1 MAECVKGTKVN
12 TPAVDALL
20 EARRRRQL
28 KKQENL
34 ERLTTGDFSVWQM
47 SKTLGPRQ
55 ARKIGKKMGYI
66 QARGEG
72 PVKSIFLGISENYKA
87 RARAQENR
95 EHRYMLANL
104 QAKYSLEKQRRK
116 RWIEALRMKQE
127 GKIEDADVIELSYTV
142 RPQSGKDDRGA
153 LFPSPASY
161 VRARTAPTETLKHL
175 VPWDRRFGV
184 QTAIREQTE
193 QKQRQYPG
201 GSSRSPIR
209 RIGTSGQR
217 PQTSA
222 LNWDWANNSPTTDM
236 STFMTRVYTP
246 MSKSRAERPS
256 TVGFCADPNVAE
268 IQEEKTEDT
277 PSHEA
282 NRHAVASRGTSRK
295 NSRQSLSRSGL
306 RHSHIRPI
314 TESNLMH
321 MDVDRPQTVS
331 TPAFARQIVPPS
343 TRGYSRK
350 QSRML
355 EKMSR
360 FGTRPKRLDTSVSSS
375 ERLLRRK
382 LARAK
387 KERVPHVSVNQFAI
401 GNAEAYSATCMHLE
415 SHPMWDKM
423 YNDGKKT
430 DDDEDDT

>member
-142 RPQSGKDDRGA
+142 RPQSGKDDPLR
-153 LFPSPASY
+153 LIN
-161 VRARTAPTETLKHL
+161 PTT
-175 VPWDRRFGV
+175 RN
-184 QTAIREQTE
+184 
-193 QKQRQYPG
+193 
-201 GSSRSPIR
+201 SRSTLIVAYHRCIPTLLISAPPSDR
-209 RIGTSGQR
+209 
-217 PQTSA
+217 QTS
-222 LNWDWANNSPTTDM
+222 LWSS
-236 STFMTRVYTP
+236 ST
-246 MSKSRAERPS
+246 S
-256 TVGFCADPNVAE
+256 
-268 IQEEKTEDT
+268 
-277 PSHEA
+277 
-282 NRHAVASRGTSRK
+282 
-295 NSRQSLSRSGL
+295 
-306 RHSHIRPI
+306 
-314 TESNLMH
+314 
-321 MDVDRPQTVS
+321 
-331 TPAFARQIVPPS
+331 PPS
-343 TRGYSRK
+343 VT
-350 QSRML
+350 
-355 EKMSR
+355 
-360 FGTRPKRLDTSVSSS
+360 
-375 ERLLRRK
+375 
-382 LARAK
+382 
-387 KERVPHVSVNQFAI
+387 H
-401 GNAEAYSATCMHLE
+401 ATAV
-415 SHPMWDKM
+415 
-423 YNDGKKT
+423 
-430 DDDEDDT
+430 